1 MSPRFGN
8 DSDEFR
14 TLSAKQLATT
24 LHFMQGTPYIYQ
36 GEEIGMTNV
45 KFDSIEDYRDGDSI
59 RFYEDMHVD
68 HKRLSHEEAMQA
80 IYIKVATTLVLR
92 FNGMLPLTV
101 VSAPRA

>member
-1 MSPRFGN
+1 MSSG
-8 DSDEFR
+8 

-80 IYIKVATTLVLR
+80 IYIKGRDNARTPGSVGQLGERRLQ
-92 FNGMLPLTV
+92 
-101 VSAPRA
+101 PRGRDHLD

>member
-1 MSPRFGN
+1 
-8 DSDEFR
+8 
-14 TLSAKQLATT
+14 
-24 LHFMQGTPYIYQ
+24 MQGTPYIYQ

-80 IYIKVATTLVLR
+80 IYVKGRDNARTPGSVGCLR
-92 FNGMLPLTV
+92 
-101 VSAPRA
+101 